1 MCNVQYLQF
10 FQHTKEKRW
19 NIVLIQLGNCIV
31 MSFVPV
37 FLLAFLNYIIYA
49 GIKRYGDM
57 RHVNQYRVWHNASL
71 PHQTPRAPQ
80 LDLLA
85 APAGHD
91 HVGAAERHRARV
103 LHLPLHQ
110 DRDPH
115 LRGLPGTSTQYQY
128 LVPAPSTRYQH
139 PVAVAGAVP
148 GRCAQWLTAAF
159 SDWCIFIVP
168 SLRWEIK

>member
-1 MCNVQYLQF
+1 MCNLQYLQF

-19 NIVLIQLGNCIV
+19 NIVSIQLGNCIV

-49 GIKRYGDM
+49 GIKRYNDM

-85 APAGHD
+85 APAGHH

-115 LRGLPGTSTQYQY
+115 LRGLPGTSTQ
-128 LVPAPSTRYQH
+128 P
-139 PVAVAGAVP
+139 GAVP